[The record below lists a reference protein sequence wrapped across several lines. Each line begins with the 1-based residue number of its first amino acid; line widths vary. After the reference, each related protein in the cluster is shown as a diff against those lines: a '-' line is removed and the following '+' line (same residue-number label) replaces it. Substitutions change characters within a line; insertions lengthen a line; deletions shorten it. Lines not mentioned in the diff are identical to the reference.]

1 MNSETP
7 PDPFVSTEIGSG
19 RSEEG
24 RRTSPDRFDDD
35 SFERERLEARIFG
48 DDPKKIGRFP
58 IVRRLG
64 GGGQGKV
71 YEAYDEKLDRKAAI
85 KVVVQRSRVEDRA
98 YERMCQ
104 EAQALAKLDHPH
116 VVRIHEANEYEGE
129 LFLVMEYLG
138 GSNLAD
144 WLQHHERS
152 VDEILY
158 VFLQAAEGLHA
169 AHQAGL
175 IHRDVK
181 PANVMVDPDPDRA
194 HGVRVRVVDFGL
206 VKPTSGATPDDGA
219 PDSTRQS
226 AFGTLTLP
234 GPGPGPGTPGYR
246 SPEQLH
252 GRTEL
257 TPATDQFSFAVSLYQ
272 ALHGTRPFQENTE
285 QNIRETIARGT
296 WQTTPTRS
304 VPRWLDALVKRALQP
319 DPRDRFA
326 DMEAMVKAIRRRWK
340 IGEQLMRGARWP
352 LVGVLTGFLFALVI
366 PPSPA
371 SPWELC
377 LETRKARQVQLVSS
391 IPAESKLEE
400 SLKSYASALAKA
412 EESACD
418 LPAEH
423 AEKSPRRQCL
433 ARLRDEYVAYTTAL
447 RTTTEPPATIA
458 EYISTTSGH
467 DGVAALRA
475 PSVCAA
481 PGAELSAPVAGE
493 MTQAALDTYRGLIQL
508 KAATNTGVFR
518 LDEADALV
526 DSARESGSPGLLA
539 EAFYERGRLK
549 YFYRYGQEAYEDFS
563 EAVRHAQQA
572 NLTTLEVDSHIF
584 TAMAAF
590 VAGRPLEAIDIRLA
604 DAQAHLA
611 AMPEPRRAE
620 RSASIALIEGR
631 IAVQRGD
638 LEEAME
644 RFERAKASYRPGAV
658 AAELVNLNLA
668 GVHRQR
674 GELAEA
680 ATLLEPL
687 LAPEMLEQLPTT
699 ARGNIRLTHARSL
712 RASMAGFELAERP
725 AIAER
730 AAATLEAARGD
741 FRQGFG
747 AGSLW
752 EARVDFELARVDIE
766 LEAYIK
772 ADSRLRRVRATLTS
786 LDPTRL
792 PKIDV
797 ARALMWLAFTQVVL
811 APEDDDAAVTVVE
824 EALELLA
831 DAAELLRSL
840 PNDGHGE
847 LMYVYEYRGAL
858 LTHLERT
865 ADAIFAYDQ
874 AIALLSQTPS
884 YSAPKMA
891 SLRRARDELIPGIG
905 L

>member
-7 PDPFVSTEIGSG
+7 PDPFASTEIGSE

-116 VVRIHEANEYEGE
+116 VVRIYEANEYEGE

-144 WLQHHERS
+144 WLQHRERS

-181 PANVMVDPDPDRA
+181 PANVMVDSDPDRA
-194 HGVRVRVVDFGL
+194 HEVRVRVVDFGL

-219 PDSTRQS
+219 PDSARQS
-226 AFGTLTLP
+226 AFGTLTVP
-234 GPGPGPGTPGYR
+234 GPGPGPGSRGYR

-252 GRTEL
+252 RRTEL

-272 ALHGTRPFQENTE
+272 ALHGTRPFLENTE
-285 QNIRETIARGT
+285 QNIRETISRGT

-319 DPRDRFA
+319 DPRNRFA
-326 DMEAMVKAIRRRWK
+326 DMEAMVQAIRRRWK
-340 IGEQLMRGARWP
+340 LGEQIMRGARWP
-352 LVGVLTGFLFALVI
+352 LVGVLTGYLFSLVI
-366 PPSPA
+366 PSSPA
-371 SPWELC
+371 SPWKLC
-377 LETRKARQVQLVSS
+377 VETRKARQVQLVSS

-400 SLKSYASALAKA
+400 NLKSYASALAKA

-481 PGAELSAPVAGE
+481 PGAELTAPVAGE

-539 EAFYERGRLK
+539 EAFYERGRLN
-549 YFYRYGQEAYEDFS
+549 YFYRYGQEAYDDFS
-563 EAVRHAQQA
+563 EAAKHAQA
-572 NLTTLEVDSHIF
+572 ASLSALEIDTYIF
-584 TAMAAF
+584 TAMAIYIAD
-590 VAGRPLEAIDIRLA
+590 RPPELAAIRLA
-604 DAQAHLA
+604 DAKALLST
-611 AMPEPRRAE
+611 MPEPRRAE
-620 RSASIALIEGR
+620 WSASIDLIEGR
-631 IAVQRGD
+631 IAKQAGNLD
-638 LEEAME
+638 HAQEC
-644 RFERAKASYRPGAV
+644 FERAKKSYHAGSV

-668 GVHRQR
+668 GVLRER
-674 GELAEA
+674 GHLAEA
-680 ATLLEPL
+680 EALLEGL
-687 LAPEMLEQLPTT
+687 LKPELLEQLPSI
-699 ARGNIRLTHARSL
+699 ARGNIRLTQARGLRRSL
-712 RASMAGFELAERP
+712 GTVGLGERP
-725 AIAER
+725 TLVER
-730 AAATLEAARGD
+730 ARTALEAARAD
-741 FRQGFG
+741 FRAAFRD
-747 AGSLW
+747 GSVW
-752 EARVDFELARVDIE
+752 EARVDYELARLSFKLGANAEADE
-766 LEAYIK
+766 L
-772 ADSRLRRVRATLTS
+772 LRRVRALHAS
-786 LDPTRL
+786 LPPSRL
-792 PKIDV
+792 PRRDAAK
-797 ARALMWLAFTQVVL
+797 ALMRFALTRVTL
-811 APEDDDAAVTVVE
+811 APENDDAAADAAVG
-824 EALELLA
+824 EALDLLEE
-831 DAAELLRSL
+831 AAELLQRL
-840 PNDGHGE
+840 PLDRRTDLVE
-847 LMYVYEYRGAL
+847 VYEYRGDL
-858 LTHLERT
+858 LKYLGRT
-865 ADAIFAYDQ
+865 TDAAFAYEL
-874 AIALLSQTPS
+874 AIQRLSQTPS
-884 YSAPKMA
+884 HSATKLA
-891 SLRRARDELIPGIG
+891 SLRAHRDELTSDQ
-905 L
+905 